1 MTAKTLGVILVS
13 ALALFTA
20 FYWITD
26 LQRRDERYNTLQ
38 EELVEYGTIVFGP
51 PTDEHP
57 ATANCAQ
64 CHGPDG
70 TGGQVGRTGIQA
82 PNLHSRSLFEKLQT
96 NPSYVNLVIRYGGVV
111 VSGNVNSAM
120 PAWSTE
126 VGGPLTIE
134 QIDALTA
141 LVESW
146 AEETGEQPV
155 AEVPDTVEA
164 GAEVYQT
171 AGCAGC
177 HGPNLEGAGSFPN
190 IQGIGSAPLTNDELP
205 TPVSGEDQL
214 IADYEEDPRMML
226 EKWIRDSAGNYN
238 DGQGTGMPAHP
249 EGQLPADALTALI
262 TFLLEGEHGGGG

>member
-1 MTAKTLGVILVS
+1 MTAKTLGVILVG
-13 ALALFTA
+13 ALAIFTA

-26 LQRRDERYNTLQ
+26 SQRRDARYNELQ
-38 EELVEYGTIVFGP
+38 AELIEYGEIMFGP
-51 PTDEHP
+51 PTQDHP

-64 CHGPDG
+64 CHGADG
-70 TGGQVGRTGIQA
+70 TGGQVGTTGAQA
-82 PNLHSRSLFEKLQT
+82 PNLHSRSIFEKLRA
-96 NPSYVNLVIRYGGVV
+96 NPNYVNLVIRFGGVV
-111 VSGNVNSAM
+111 VSGNVNSLM

-134 QIDALTA
+134 QVDALTA

-146 AEETGEQPV
+146 ATETGEQPV
-155 AEVPDTVEA
+155 EEVPDTVEA

-177 HGPNLEGAGSFPN
+177 HGADLAGVGDFP
-190 IQGIGSAPLTNDELP
+190 ALTNIGNEPVVGDDLP
-205 TPVSGEDQL
+205 TPISQEEQL

-226 EKWIRDSAGNYN
+226 ERWIRDSATNYN

-249 EGQLPADALTALI
+249 ESQLPADALTALI
-262 TFLLEGEHGGGG
+262 TFLLDQTGG

>member
-1 MTAKTLGVILVS
+1 MTAKTLGVLLVS
-13 ALALFTA
+13 VLAIFTA

-26 LQRRDERYNTLQ
+26 TQRRDDRYTELQ
-38 EELVEYGTIVFGP
+38 TELVEYGTIVFGP
-51 PTDEHP
+51 PSDEHP

-70 TGGQVGRTGIQA
+70 TGGQVGNTGAQA
-82 PNLHSRSLFEKLQT
+82 PNLHSRSLYEKLRS
-96 NPSYVNLVIRYGGVV
+96 NPNYVNLVIRFGGVV
-111 VSGNVNSAM
+111 VSGNVNSLM

-146 AEETGEQPV
+146 AEETGQQPV
-155 AEVPDTVEA
+155 EEVPDTVEA

-177 HGPNLEGAGSFPN
+177 HGADLAGVGDFPGLQN
-190 IQGIGSAPLTNDELP
+190 I
-205 TPVSGEDQL
+205 
-214 IADYEEDPRMML
+214 
-226 EKWIRDSAGNYN
+226 GN
-238 DGQGTGMPAHP
+238 
-249 EGQLPADALTALI
+249 
-262 TFLLEGEHGGGG
+262 